1 MNPAPQAQSAPD
13 AGLAGS
19 MLNFVQQL
27 QKNRFGGVRQL
38 QGAPIGGETQADPK
52 NFEALLNEAA
62 PNEQEKDAAGAPGAL
77 QKERGE
83 EQRRERDVRPR
94 EEESG
99 LGKSAQIQRAEEEQR
114 RQKMR

>member
-1 MNPAPQAQSAPD
+1 MNQPVQQPQYGENI
-13 AGLAGS
+13 AGRLFDVAR
-19 MLNFVQQL
+19 QL
-27 QKNRFGGVRQL
+27 QKNREREAGFRRPTPIIDKVADGEKVIAAL
-38 QGAPIGGETQADPK
+38 QANKQ
-52 NFEALLNEAA
+52 
-62 PNEQEKDAAGAPGAL
+62 NEQEQNAAPTSGAL

>member
-19 MLNFVQQL
+19 MLNLVQQL

-77 QKERGE
+77 QKERGQEGRRQRNVGQGKE
-83 EQRRERDVRPR
+83 EGSIGQSSQV
-94 EEESG
+94 
-99 LGKSAQIQRAEEEQR
+99 QRAKERQQGQR
-114 RQKMR
+114 MR